1 MSDGNCTS
9 CGAVIE
15 YSAGVQSL
23 KCPYCGVVNEIARP
37 ENRLSSAIDKIIPL
51 AITVDEL
58 EKIAYSYM
66 ANGEYT
72 PDDMLE
78 AAVFTKKERL
88 YVPAYVFRVEYDATW
103 TASFGYDR
111 KEQYTEYQ
119 TVYRNNSSYKEP
131 VTKTKT
137 VTDWRPQNGSDTGIL
152 SLAIYAGKSLKTST
166 LNPDDLVPYAAA
178 NGSLTAFNSSFLSGV
193 DVEELSVPENSA
205 YADLKEDINSQID
218 DGVKSHAQG
227 DRQKDWHWKATM
239 RHQATT
245 LYVPICHIA
254 FDYKGV
260 EYHLWVDGVDGGGIR
275 ADKMPED
282 DDRKK
287 QVNQGFIP
295 LVVGGVAFV
304 ISSMVWSFVG
314 AGLVWLAGVG
324 AYGFLRRKALI
335 EHSQKI
341 RNALLTQMNV
351 SSSSKV
357 LSEEEQDEISKAYQI
372 PEKSFFAK
380 THHDKKVLPALSLAA
395 VLATAIP
402 AYEAATAAHDVAAV
416 SDPSGVNEEI
426 DLAATQA
433 VQESQPAE
441 QAQDEVAQ
449 EWVIAG
455 DDPSIETEGLS
466 PDMANSS
473 EPDASSTPEWSP
485 SFDCSQA
492 STDAETMICSSQ
504 KLSALDVQMAKAYK
518 AASGI
523 KDIRSTQV
531 SWRKGVRDACADE
544 SCMISAYENRLEVLD
559 AAVNQSAS
567 GSTSTSAQAGSGVNA
582 AAIEKMLQRAES
594 ALSNSNFEAAA
605 STSRNIL
612 LFDPSNRRAK
622 EIIDIASESTGPR
635 W

>member
-9 CGAVIE
+9 CGAGIE

-23 KCPYCGVVNEIARP
+23 KCPYCGAVNDIKRP
-37 ENRLSSAIDKIIPL
+37 ENGLPSVIDKIIPL
-51 AITVDEL
+51 AITIEEL
-58 EKIAYSYM
+58 EKKAYSYM
-66 ANGEYT
+66 ANGDYT

-78 AAVFTKKERL
+78 AAVFTKKEQV
-88 YVPAYVFRVEYDATW
+88 YVPAYIFRVEYDATW

-111 KEQYTEYQ
+111 TEQYTEYR
-119 TVYRNNSSYKEP
+119 TVYRDNRSYKEP
-131 VTKTKT
+131 VTRTKT

-178 NGSLTAFNSSFLSGV
+178 NGSPTEFNSSFLKGV
-193 DVEELSVPENSA
+193 DVEELSIPEVAA
-205 YADLKEDINSQID
+205 YAALKEDINSQID
-218 DGVKSHAQG
+218 DGVKRHAQG

-239 RHQATT
+239 HHQSTT

-260 EYHLWVDGVDGGGIR
+260 EYHLWIDGVDGGGIR

-287 QVNQGFIP
+287 QVHQGFIP
-295 LVVGGVAFV
+295 LMVGGAAFV

-314 AGLVWLAGVG
+314 AGLVGLAVAGG
-324 AYGFLRRKALI
+324 YGLLRRNALI
-335 EHSQKI
+335 GHSQKI
-341 RNALLTQMNV
+341 RSSMLTQMHA

-380 THHDKKVLPALSLAA
+380 THHDKKILPALSLAA
-395 VLATAIP
+395 IVATALP
-402 AYEAATAAHDVAAV
+402 AYDASKQSMDQFVSTEPSVGDGQMGAADAPAADEPKSSESVVQDEQIVSQDQPADAEGEV
-416 SDPSGVNEEI
+416 SDASEGA
-426 DLAATQA
+426 DA
-433 VQESQPAE
+433 
-441 QAQDEVAQ
+441 EVAG
-449 EWVIAG
+449 A
-455 DDPSIETEGLS
+455 TH
-466 PDMANSS
+466 
-473 EPDASSTPEWSP
+473 WSP
-485 SFDCSQA
+485 SFDCAQA
-492 STDAETMICSSQ
+492 STSAENMICASQ
-504 KLSALDVQMAKAYK
+504 VLSGLDVRMAEAYK

-531 SWRKGVRDACADE
+531 SWRKGVRDACEDE
-544 SCMISAYENRLEVLD
+544 SCMVSAYENRLQVLD
-559 AAVNQSAS
+559 AAVNQKAS
-567 GSTSTSAQAGSGVNA
+567 DSTPTPVQAGSGANS
-582 AAIEKMLQRAES
+582 AAIDKMLQRAES
-594 ALSNSNFEAAA
+594 ALSNSNFEVAV

-612 LFDPSNRRAK
+612 LFDPSNQRAK
-622 EIIDIASESTGPR
+622 EIMDIASKSTGPR